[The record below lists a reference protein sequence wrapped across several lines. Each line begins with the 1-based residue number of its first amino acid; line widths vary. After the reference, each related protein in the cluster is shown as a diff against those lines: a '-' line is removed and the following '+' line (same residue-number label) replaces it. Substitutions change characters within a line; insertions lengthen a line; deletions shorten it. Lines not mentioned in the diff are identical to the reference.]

1 VYYKHKMFGA
11 KELTVI
17 SALRQNKDRTASH
30 EVLYIWINVPENKSL
45 CFLNSAEI
53 HYAWAVKHL

>member
-1 VYYKHKMFGA
+1 MFGA

-30 EVLYIWINVPENKSL
+30 EVLYIWITVPENKSL